1 MLDIFSEGH
10 LYLKKQEIWIAE
22 SNTRTALPGGQI
34 VDKVRGS
41 RLGFFFKRA
50 IESLALAYYPEC
62 REFFINKVL

>member
-22 SNTRTALPGGQI
+22 SNTRTALPDGQI

-41 RLGFFFKRA
+41 CLGFFFKRA
-50 IESLALAYYPEC
+50 IESLALAYYPEYM
-62 REFFINKVL
+62 RVFL